1 VNFYFCTFGYHKINL
16 QPLLL
21 QKPFMKRTAE
31 PSKKRARDAD
41 DDGGL
46 LPVGIEEVTMEESK
60 GDGTGVACLDPKDI
74 IQKDKSVRFCIAV
87 DSATFLRRSILMAR
101 PMLDYITLW
110 LCNNTDAYKAAK
122 AVEEAGG
129 PPCTIN
135 PFSGISIDSMDAHMV
150 SMTVARM
157 PLPPDSVHLF
167 SEDGNSAPEEIGV
180 TVLAKSLLEALQG
193 VKEYPKMILYSE
205 WGSDR
210 LCVLVVST
218 AHDSYLSE
226 IPLCASEAQH
236 ETVKNWEMKFDLS
249 MPMTDLKE
257 TIKRAASLDADNVHF
272 EMKRWSE
279 QGLIFVISTESRSGG
294 LFRAFQVTYTTTL
307 KKNMTAEVNY
317 ALEKLKDAQSLY
329 NAAEKGAKSSA
340 TLLANVEAAETELK
354 GHLLALYDS
363 MDMPEGLDRPV
374 RTVTE
379 KSTLVECES
388 AVRLLQAAVRS
399 HKLAHSDAASST
411 NAAVYMERMDAM
423 ASVEVATSF
432 CNEIREAPFRK
443 SDIKDL
449 PSEYDAWFSVKKLQD
464 MLKTPQSPGVQL
476 HLPKDSSNPL
486 AIRFDTGGGDF
497 MSFVSFILAPR
508 VDQDS

>member
-1 VNFYFCTFGYHKINL
+1 MRRMADGG
-16 QPLLL
+16 
-21 QKPFMKRTAE
+21 
-31 PSKKRARDAD
+31 SKKRTREADQDNDAHAD
-41 DDGGL
+41 
-46 LPVGIEEVTMEESK
+46 VEETAEELK
-60 GDGTGVACLDPKDI
+60 GDATGVSCLDPKDI
-74 IQKDKSVRFCIAV
+74 IQNDKSVRFCIAV

-110 LCNNTDAYKAAK
+110 LCNNTEAYKAAK
-122 AVEEAGG
+122 ALEEAGG
-129 PPCTIN
+129 PPCTISH
-135 PFSGISIDSMDAHMV
+135 FTGVSIDDMDLTKT

-157 PLPPDSVHLF
+157 PLPDRSVHLY
-167 SEDGNSAPEEIGV
+167 SEDGGPVPEEIGV

-279 QGLIFVISTESRSGG
+279 QGLIFVISTESRSGA

-329 NAAEKGAKSSA
+329 NAAEKGAKS
-340 TLLANVEAAETELK
+340 TVGLLANVEAAETELK
-354 GHLLALYDS
+354 RHLLSLYDS
-363 MDMPEGLDRPV
+363 ISMPEGLERPDK
-374 RTVTE
+374 TVSD
-379 KSTLVECES
+379 KSTLVECET

-399 HKLAHSDAASST
+399 HRLANTASSSSS
-411 NAAVYMERMDAM
+411 NAAVYMEQMDAM

-443 SDIKDL
+443 SEIKDL

-476 HLPKDSSNPL
+476 HLPKDSCNPL

>member
-1 VNFYFCTFGYHKINL
+1 MRRAADGG
-16 QPLLL
+16 
-21 QKPFMKRTAE
+21 
-31 PSKKRARDAD
+31 SKKRARDSD
-41 DDGGL
+41 EDGG
-46 LPVGIEEVTMEESK
+46 PVAGIEEIAEDTK
-60 GDGTGVACLDPKDI
+60 GDTIGVACLDPKDI
-74 IQKDKSVRFCIAV
+74 IQNDKSVRFCIAV

-110 LCNNTDAYKAAK
+110 LCNNTAAYKAAK

-129 PPCTIN
+129 PPCTIS
-135 PFSGISIDSMDAHMV
+135 PFSGISIDEMDPQKV

-157 PLPPDSVHLF
+157 PLRADSVHLY
-167 SEDGNSAPEEIGV
+167 SEDGLTVPEEIGV

-307 KKNMTAEVNY
+307 KKNMSAEVNY

-329 NAAEKGAKSSA
+329 NAAEKGAKSTA
-340 TLLANVEAAETELK
+340 GLLTNVEAAETELK
-354 GHLLALYDS
+354 SHLLALYDS
-363 MDMPEGLDRPV
+363 IPMPEGLEKPNK
-374 RTVTE
+374 TVTE
-379 KSTLVECES
+379 KSTLVECET
-388 AVRLLQAAVRS
+388 AVRLLQAVVRS
-399 HKLAHSDAASST
+399 HRLANTDAASST
-411 NAAVYMERMDAM
+411 NAAVYMEHMDAM

-508 VDQDS
+508 VDADS